1 MVEATH
7 NAASNNTIRIDEH
20 STRAVLCVALRVGW
34 QLCLIQGYLGQ
45 PDRDGY
51 HQLLPP
57 PIPQLLC
64 YQLHQE
70 GQRGDQEGLVPPP
83 STLDIFNKLSII
95 YRIGLVLV

>member
-1 MVEATH
+1 MEATH
-7 NAASNNTIRIDEH
+7 NAASNNTIRIDKY
-20 STRAVLCVALRVGW
+20 STRALLCVALRVEW
-34 QLCLIQGYLGQ
+34 QLYLIQRHLGQ

-70 GQRGDQEGLVPPP
+70 GQRGDQEEGLVP
-83 STLDIFNKLSII
+83 SLLLYISI
-95 YRIGLVLV
+95 